1 MDECLAL
8 LVRNIARAP
17 TERVLAATLMDH
29 GPRPFS
35 AVATGYYAMV
45 DEARPSEIH
54 LRGMPERMAQRY
66 EREGRTIDPL
76 FRWVWE
82 HHASGVMD
90 VAQLRSHSSA
100 VGKLV
105 DEQFA
110 ECGSQDVNHYLL
122 VPIVVAGAVV
132 GTMNFACAAREAPR
146 LADAAALSAHVSARV
161 AVLRA
166 AESFASAWD
175 GALTARE
182 LEIATLASRGL
193 TTRDMGRAAGITPN
207 TVKKH
212 MKSLYKKLG
221 VASRAE
227 LSSTLLHGP
236 QTSTG
241 YMDPLPR
248 RSRLGAAQAYF
259 Y

>member
-8 LVRNIARAP
+8 LVRNIARAQ
-17 TERVLAATLMDH
+17 TERSLAATLMDH
-29 GPRPFS
+29 GPRLFG
-35 AVATGYYAMV
+35 AVATGYYTML

-54 LRGMPERMAQRY
+54 LRGMPERSAQRY
-66 EREGRTIDPL
+66 EREGRAIDPL

-82 HHASGVMD
+82 HHASGVIA

-110 ECGSQDVNHYLL
+110 ECGWPDINHYLL
-122 VPIVVAGAVV
+122 VPIVVAGALV
-132 GTMNFACAAREAPR
+132 GTMNFASTVREAPS

-166 AESFASAWD
+166 AESFDSAWD

-182 LEIATLASRGL
+182 IEIATLASRGL
-193 TTRDMGRAAGITPN
+193 TTRDMARAVGITPN

-212 MKSLYKKLG
+212 MKSLYRKLG

-236 QTSTG
+236 QTSPP
-241 YMDPLPR
+241 YVDHLPL
-248 RSRLGAAQAYF
+248 RSRLGAAHAYF